1 MLAPYI
7 ERGLTLRV
15 AFKLAYLGNKY
26 HGFQI
31 QPDVPTIEEKLFK
44 ALKKLR
50 ILDDPQEAN
59 YSSAGRTDKG
69 VHALGQVIAFD
80 TDALDRAI
88 PRAVTNELPDDI
100 WVWSRAEVPNTF
112 DPRRDVISREY
123 RYMLYGKGLDISKMR
138 DASKLLVGMHDF
150 ANFATKDDEM
160 DTKRRIECIEIR
172 IDGAFM
178 TLDIVADSF
187 IWNMVRKI
195 VTGLSMVGDGSK
207 DENWLKDML
216 RPDQYEEGIAPA
228 PPFGLLLKKVNY
240 LGIKFIDD
248 EYVKRKAS
256 ESLRNQFLWHGTMGE
271 VLEDMRF
278 AMGY

>member
-1 MLAPYI
+1 M
-7 ERGLTLRV
+7 RV
-15 AFKLAYLGNKY
+15 TFKLAYLGNKY

-31 QPDVPTIEEKLFK
+31 QPDVPTIEGKLFN

-100 WVWSRAEVPNTF
+100 WVWSRAEVPKTF
-112 DPRRDVISREY
+112 DPRRDAISREY

-150 ANFATKDDEM
+150 ANFATKDDKR
-160 DTKRRIECIEIR
+160 DAKRRIECIEIR
-172 IDGAFM
+172 VDGSFM

-187 IWNMVRKI
+187 TWNMVRKI
-195 VTGLSMVGDGSK
+195 VTGLSMVGNGVR

-228 PPFGLLLKKVNY
+228 PPFGLLLKRVNY
-240 LGIKFIDD
+240 LGIRFIDD

-256 ESLRNQFLWHGTMGE
+256 KALQNQFLWHGTMGE
-271 VLEDMRF
+271 MLKDMRY